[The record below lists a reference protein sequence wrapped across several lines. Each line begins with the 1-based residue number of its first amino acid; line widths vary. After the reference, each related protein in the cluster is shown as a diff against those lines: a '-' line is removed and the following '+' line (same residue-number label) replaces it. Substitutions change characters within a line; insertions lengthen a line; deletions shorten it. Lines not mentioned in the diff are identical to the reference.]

1 MALFRNNVGSKTGT
15 FLVWHEEAIPTKKF
29 LTMENFVFGTVLK
42 NLKYTQEEQ
51 YEISKKLRNFTS
63 KLVEKWKNCR
73 RNKVFFENKNQE
85 WLDTPLVLIE
95 RSSSEIIGRP
105 QKDISECCKNAS

>member
-1 MALFRNNVGSKTGT
+1 MSVAKRVL

-51 YEISKKLRNFTS
+51 YEIGKKLRNFTS
-63 KLVEKWKNCR
+63 KLVEKWKNCG
-73 RNKVFFENKNQE
+73 RNKVFLKTETRN
-85 WLDTPLVLIE
+85 
-95 RSSSEIIGRP
+95 G
-105 QKDISECCKNAS
+105 